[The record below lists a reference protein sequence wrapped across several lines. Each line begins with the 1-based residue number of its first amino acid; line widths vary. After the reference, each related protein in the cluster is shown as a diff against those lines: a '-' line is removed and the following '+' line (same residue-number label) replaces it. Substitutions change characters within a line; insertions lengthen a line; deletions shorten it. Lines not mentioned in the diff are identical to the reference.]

1 MLPTLPS
8 ELSDFPAVAAGLHRG
23 DFTRLDPLFAEPPG
37 PSSLLTSW
45 IAEGRFA
52 ADPAAL
58 NEAVAC
64 ACFNGLS
71 ELGGRPPRPR
81 RGPSRWL
88 RNRIEWVPLGRR
100 SRAAQDRSP
109 PPRAPHAVG
118 DPQRV
123 RRDGPW
129 RQVWAAVHEPRPT
142 HRAIIEA
149 LLTAGADVNEAEYP
163 SGDAEVDQLLE
174 RCGSAWLTLAAVR

>member
-1 MLPTLPS
+1 MRATLPS

-37 PSSLLTSW
+37 PLSLLTSW

-64 ACFNGLS
+64 ACFNGRTSWVADLLDRGADLLAGS
-71 ELGGRPPRPR
+71 GTGLNGFHWAANRGRLETVHLLLERRMPLETRNAYGGTVLGGT
-81 RGPSRWL
+81 
-88 RNRIEWVPLGRR
+88 
-100 SRAAQDRSP
+100 
-109 PPRAPHAVG
+109 
-118 DPQRV
+118 
-123 RRDGPW
+123 
-129 RQVWAAVHEPRPT
+129 VWAAVHEPRPT

-174 RCGSAWLTLAAVR
+174 RSGARG